1 MAGYAR
7 KAATETPRVEYA
19 RPGANFSGRPHPADA
34 VIERLAWLMDNS
46 IPIGGGY
53 RIGLDPIIGL
63 IPGLGDLIGALVSS
77 MIVLQA
83 QRAGIPRSTLMRMV
97 ANVGIDAAIGTVP
110 FVGDALDFAFKA
122 NQKNLE
128 LYRQS
133 RAGLRNPRRDTLFLA
148 VLFVALGVIAAIPII
163 GIFLL
168 LRSFL

>member
-1 MAGYAR
+1 MPRSAGQSWP
-7 KAATETPRVEYA
+7 EPPGVDDA
-19 RPGANFSGRPHPADA
+19 RPRLDYSGRPHPSDE

-46 IPIGGGY
+46 IPIGGGF

-83 QRAGIPRSTLMRMV
+83 HRAGIPRSTLLRMV

-128 LYRQS
+128 LYRQ
-133 RAGLRNPRRDTLFLA
+133 
-148 VLFVALGVIAAIPII
+148 
-163 GIFLL
+163 
-168 LRSFL
+168 